1 MDGRVSGKG
10 DVNKQGQ
17 GSESSTLKG
26 AQGTGRPL
34 WAIAGLP
41 AVLLAALVLVIAGIY
56 TGVGTASELADPG
69 AMVRWGLPAA
79 KLVHHVAMSTTIA
92 ALVFAATIIP
102 RSTRPRRPGPGEK
115 STDGGSEHPVFAAA
129 MNLAAGAA
137 MIWTVAAA
145 AVMVLSFFDLAGTP
159 LSADPTTTNLLASY
173 IMTISTGQAWAW
185 MVVIAAVT
193 ASLAFAVRSPAMIGI
208 TAAFALAGVLPM
220 SLIGHAA
227 GGDDHWGAVNAI
239 GLHLVGVSLWF
250 GGIVVL
256 ALLAGKLT
264 GTAPGR
270 HSGDKPL
277 LAGVVLSRF
286 SALATIAIVLVTAS
300 GVISALIRMDSF
312 SQLTSPYG
320 VLILAKTAGTLVLG
334 LLGLAHR
341 RRIIPA
347 LLAGRISATRAAWAV
362 VGVETL
368 VMGAVM
374 AMATVLARTAPPLPE
389 VSAQLPSPA
398 KLLTGYE
405 LPPELV
411 AGSWLTVWRLDW
423 LWVAIIIFGLI
434 VYLRGMIAVR
444 RRGDSWPLIRT
455 LAWIVGLIALFYITC
470 GAPAVYGQVL
480 FSMHMVDHMALTMV
494 APLFLV
500 LGAPVTLAMKAL
512 ASRTDGTR
520 GPREWMLVIVH
531 SKYSQLITHPLFA
544 AANFAGSIIIF
555 YNTDLFAFA
564 MRTHVG
570 HELMNVHFLLT
581 GYLFALSMIGIDPVP
596 RRAPYPLRLVI
607 LLATM
612 SFHAFYGVSLMGS
625 TSLIQA
631 DWFGN
636 MGRAWGVPALEDQ
649 RTGAAAMWGIG
660 EVPTLLLALGV
671 MVAWNRDDTKESK
684 RTDRAADRDND
695 AELHAYNQ
703 MFAQYK
709 EHDQEI
715 NRRGR

>member
-1 MDGRVSGKG
+1 M
-10 DVNKQGQ
+10 NKPGQ
-17 GSESSTLKG
+17 TSETRTPHGVRATS
-26 AQGTGRPL
+26 RPL
-34 WAIAGLP
+34 WAVAGLP
-41 AVLLAALVLVIAGIY
+41 AVLVAAIVLVLAALY
-56 TGVGTASELADPG
+56 TGVGSEQALGDPG
-69 AMVRWGLPAA
+69 ALVRWGLPAA

-102 RSTRPRRPGPGEK
+102 RSTRPRRAGPGEK
-115 STDGGSEHPVFAAA
+115 GTDGGNEHPAFAAV

-137 MIWTVAAA
+137 MVWTLAAA
-145 AVMVLSFFDLAGTP
+145 AVMVLSFFDLAGVPIST
-159 LSADPTTTNLLASY
+159 DPTTTNLLYSY

-193 ASLAFAVRSPAMIGI
+193 ASLAFAVRSPFMVGA
-208 TAAFALAGVLPM
+208 TAVFSLAGVLPM

-256 ALLAGKLT
+256 ALLASKLS
-264 GTAPGR
+264 GEAPGR
-270 HSGDKPL
+270 FAGRKPL

-286 SALATIAIVLVTAS
+286 SVLAAVCIVLVTGS
-300 GVISALIRMDSF
+300 GVVSAMIRMDSW
-312 SQLTSPYG
+312 SQLTTPYG
-320 VLILAKTAGTLVLG
+320 MLILAKTAGTLALGFLG
-334 LLGLAHR
+334 LMHR

-347 LLAGRISATRAAWAV
+347 LLAGKLSATRAAWRV
-362 VGVETL
+362 VGVEAL

-374 AMATVLARTAPPLPE
+374 ALATVLARTAPPLPE
-389 VSAQLPSPA
+389 VAPQLPSPA
-398 KLLTGYE
+398 RLLTGYE

-411 AGSWLTVWRLDW
+411 GGSWFSVWRMDW
-423 LWVAIIIFGLI
+423 LWIAIIVFLL
-434 VYLRGMIAVR
+434 VTYVRFVVAVR
-444 RRGDSWPLIRT
+444 RRGDSWPVIRAV
-455 LAWIVGLIALFYITC
+455 AWAVGLIALFYITS

-500 LGAPVTLAMKAL
+500 LGAPVTLALKAL
-512 ASRTDGTR
+512 PSRTDGTR
-520 GPREWMLVIVH
+520 GPREWILAVVN
-531 SKYSQLITHPLFA
+531 SKYSAFITHPLFA

-555 YNTDLFAFA
+555 YNTDLFSFA
-564 MRTHVG
+564 MRAHVG

-581 GYLFALSMIGIDPVP
+581 GYLFALSMIGIDPIP

-636 MGRAWGVPALEDQ
+636 MGRPWGAPALEDQ

-660 EVPTLLLALGV
+660 EVPTLMLALGV
-671 MVAWNRDDTKESK
+671 MVSWNRDDAKEAK
-684 RTDRAADRDND
+684 RKDRAADRDND
-695 AELHAYNQ
+695 AELEAYNQ

-709 EHDQEI
+709 KHDQEI
-715 NRRGR
+715 DRRVR